1 MMSMV
6 HTQGQKDGCFFVH
19 LTADSLH
26 SVAIFEM
33 EMEDQIRKNGRGGH
47 SAALQ
52 KREVDGTTFYI
63 LREGSTCTLGS
74 MKSLKLATLSFLSI
88 LVWRMKAQV
97 LKESERC
104 WWLQAAKFADLKTSW
119 QTQ

>member
-63 LREGSTCTLGS
+63 LREGHMHLRLHEIVEAGDSVISFDTC
-74 MKSLKLATLSFLSI
+74 LADE
-88 LVWRMKAQV
+88 V
-97 LKESERC
+97 
-104 WWLQAAKFADLKTSW
+104 
-119 QTQ
+119 